1 MVSASYISTNYDR
14 VTKGYVGFI
23 RIWEGGQLIFSESC
37 KIVRLTIKDA
47 LKDAEIEK
55 ADILQLNGVA

>member
-14 VTKGYVGFI
+14 ITKGFVGFI
-23 RIWEGGQLIFSESC
+23 RIWEGGQLIWSESC

-47 LKDAEIEK
+47 IQDAEIAKVELLE
-55 ADILQLNGVA
+55 ANGL